1 MIKKLF
7 VKIILCGLCVLLTA
21 SLIMLLIGSIC
32 DDYSDNSDISD
43 FCDDITSNIDE
54 DVLNILTI
62 VGGVLTGVNMLI
74 IVGLIILLCCCI

>member
-1 MIKKLF
+1 MILNYLIQDELRSIIRYKFMIKKLF

-43 FCDDITSNIDE
+43 FCDENIEEID
-54 DVLNILTI
+54 
-62 VGGVLTGVNMLI
+62 
-74 IVGLIILLCCCI
+74 